1 MVLMGGHRFFGLTAF
16 LVAFAPAVALG
27 LVPQAGTQPGELK
40 VPFKDPAYC
49 AKCHDF
55 DEPQAPSRGWAGSMM
70 ANASRDPLLWATL
83 AVAEQD
89 VPEVGDMCLR
99 CHVPV
104 GWLGGRVTSAAKP
117 GQPPPTRGQALLPD
131 DFQGVSCH
139 VCHRM
144 QAGPDGEVLAGNGQ
158 IFVADDDVRR
168 GPFEYPNLGDQPPHA
183 WRKSELF
190 ERSEMCGQC
199 HDVTNPLV
207 TWRDAETGEAKGK
220 GFPLERTF
228 GEWAASAFAAPDGQ
242 TCQDCHMPPQKNAK
256 ACNMKAPVHEK
267 VPRHDFAGGN
277 AWIPLVLAGEHPE
290 LGRQDAYEAAHE
302 RALEMLQER
311 SAKLTAS
318 VPDGAQA
325 GTITRI
331 VARVENL
338 TGHKLPTGYAEGRR
352 MWLSVEAHAAGKT
365 VFRSGV
371 YDPET
376 ATLEQDDHIKVY
388 EAVHG
393 IWGKGP
399 GFHFALNDMIVKD
412 NRIPPRG
419 FTPTPDLAPVDADFE
434 LLPGGTLAN
443 WDDTE
448 YQTPLAHDLT
458 GELTVSLELY
468 YQTSSREYI
477 DFLRK
482 ENRTDGAGDKMFAL
496 WEKYGKS
503 PPVLMATATV
513 TVPIA
518 ACDPKDET
526 CNGADDDCDGMTD
539 EGVCTGTGQV
549 GGPEDL
555 GQPVSCQGQED
566 PSGSTSTS
574 GAAAGL
580 PLAGAAFCG
589 RRWRRGKTQKRR
601 GLG

>member
-1 MVLMGGHRFFGLTAF
+1 
-16 LVAFAPAVALG
+16 
-27 LVPQAGTQPGELK
+27 
-40 VPFKDPAYC
+40 
-49 AKCHDF
+49 
-55 DEPQAPSRGWAGSMM
+55 MM
-70 ANASRDPLLWATL
+70 ANASRDPLFWAAL

-89 VPEVGDMCLR
+89 VPEVGDMCQR

-104 GWLGGRVTSAAKP
+104 GWLGGRVTGAGKP
-117 GQPPPTRGQALLPD
+117 GAPPTRGQALLPD

-144 QAGPDGEVLAGNGQ
+144 QAGPDGEVMRGNGQ

-168 GPFEYPNLGDQPPHA
+168 GPYEYTDVGHEPPHA
-183 WRKSELF
+183 WRKSDLF
-190 ERSEMCGQC
+190 EKSELCGQC

-207 TWRDAETGEAKGK
+207 RWRDAETGADKGK

-228 GEWAASAFAAPDGQ
+228 SEWAASAFAAPDGQ

-256 ACNMKAPVHEK
+256 ACNMKAPVHEE
-267 VPRHDFAGGN
+267 VPKHDFAGGN

-302 RALEMLQER
+302 RAMEMLQER
-311 SAKLTAS
+311 SAKLTLS

-325 GTITRI
+325 GTLTRL

-352 MWLSVEAHAAGKT
+352 MWLSVEVHNGGAPL
-365 VFRSGV
+365 FRSGV
-371 YDPET
+371 YDPQT
-376 ATLEQDDHIKVY
+376 AKLEEDDQIKVY

-393 IWGKGP
+393 ILGKGP
-399 GFHFALNDMIVKD
+399 GFHFVQNDMIVKD

-419 FTPTPDLAPVDADFE
+419 LLPTADLAPVGASFE
-434 LLPGGTLAN
+434 VLPGGELAH

-448 YQTPLAHDLT
+448 YEVALPHDLS
-458 GELTVSLELY
+458 GDLTVTVELY

-477 DFLRK
+477 EFLRS
-482 ENRTDGAGDKMFAL
+482 ENKTDGAGEKMYSL
-496 WEKYGKS
+496 WEKYDKS

-518 ACDPKDET
+518 ACDPVPET
-526 CNGADDDCDGMTD
+526 CNGADDDCDGSTD
-539 EGVCTGTGQV
+539 EDACTGEGSVGADIGQ
-549 GGPEDL
+549 EA
-555 GQPVSCQGQED
+555 SCQGQEGASSD
-566 PSGSTSTS
+566 ASGV
-574 GAAAGL
+574 AAVL
-580 PLAGAAFCG
+580 PLAGAVFCG